1 MPDKNVEQ
9 SLKDVHEEM
18 GKVEAEDDQTR
29 DIFDR
34 ISHRIGE
41 LLEDLNEERL
51 ELREDLAEEFVEF
64 GNALEDRY
72 PGVSAAIQ
80 SAVRILSNAGV

>member
-34 ISHRIGE
+34 ISHRIGD

-51 ELREDLAEEFVEF
+51 
-64 GNALEDRY
+64 
-72 PGVSAAIQ
+72 
-80 SAVRILSNAGV
+80 